1 MNGVLSLSSPDTIF
15 KILDLTK
22 KMMRQFS
29 LSTAFVCLLSYS
41 VALAA
46 SEWTGWLGPNRNGWV
61 EDFQPPAEWPDQLQH
76 TWQVPVGLGYGT
88 PLVSG
93 DRIYQ
98 HARQG
103 DEEILWCLSLK
114 TGDTLW
120 RRATKMPFTMGGGG
134 ESHGKGPK
142 SNPTLAD
149 GRIFTM
155 SITGVLSAFDLSTG
169 DSLWQKDFSSRFE
182 KPHPYWGATTSPLV
196 VENRV
201 MIHFG
206 GDDDG
211 VLVAFDTT
219 TGEEVWSEGDD
230 GASYSSPFL
239 AEFDGVGQIVE
250 WNHNSLIGVEP
261 ESGERL
267 WEYPFP
273 HVGTN
278 QNMPTPS
285 YHQGAVIVGG
295 ENRGIRSVKPQLNNG
310 VWSVTEQWHQKKF
323 ALDMSSAVINGN
335 HLYGFSHYSLGQ
347 LFCLDAETGK
357 VVWEG
362 PGRSGDN
369 ATFLSIPNH
378 IIALLDDGELQV
390 IAAGSNDFKKVA
402 SYTVAESPTWAAPVL
417 LENGILIKDRDSL
430 TYWSLNREAAAIKAP
445 AR

>member
-1 MNGVLSLSSPDTIF
+1 
-15 KILDLTK
+15 
-22 KMMRQFS
+22 MMRQIS
-29 LSTAFVCLLSYS
+29 LSTAFAFSLFLHHSPV
-41 VALAA
+41 LAA
-46 SEWTGWLGPNRNGWV
+46 TEWTGWLGPKRNGWV
-61 EDFQPPAEWPDQLQH
+61 ENFQPPAQWPDQLQH
-76 TWQVPVGLGYGT
+76 IWQVPVGTGYGT

-103 DEEILWCLSLK
+103 EEEVLWCLSLK
-114 TGDTLW
+114 TGDTIW
-120 RRATKMPFTMGGGG
+120 RTPTEVPFKMGGGG

-155 SITGVLSAFDLSTG
+155 SIAGVLSAFDSSTG
-169 DSLWQKDFSSRFE
+169 ESLWQRDFSSRFD

-196 VENRV
+196 DENRV

-206 GDDDG
+206 GDDEG
-211 VLVAFDTT
+211 VLVALDTE
-219 TGEEVWSEGDD
+219 TGEEVWSDGDD
-230 GASYSSPFL
+230 GASYSSPFS
-239 AEFDGVGQIVE
+239 GVFEGVRQIVE
-250 WNHNSLIGVEP
+250 WNHNSLVGIAPG
-261 ESGERL
+261 SGKRL

-285 YHQGAVIVGG
+285 YHQGNVIVGG
-295 ENRGIRSVKPQLNNG
+295 ENRGIRSVRPELNNG
-310 VWSVTEQWHQKKF
+310 VWSVKERWNQKKL

-335 HLYGFSHYSLGQ
+335 HLYGFSHYRLGQ
-347 LFCLDAETGK
+347 LFCLDTETGDI
-357 VVWEG
+357 VWEG

-369 ATFLSIPNH
+369 ATFLSIPDH
-378 IIALLDDGELQV
+378 IIALLDNGQLQI
-390 IAAGSNDFKKVA
+390 IAAGGKEFKKVA

-430 TYWSLNREAAAIKAP
+430 TYWSLNREATASQAP